1 MECAMAFDETLAK
14 RVRHQ
19 LARRKNVAEK
29 KMFGGIG
36 VLYNGNLLVGIRKDS
51 LLVRIDPDDTDAAL
65 REPHV
70 SIMRMSGRG
79 AMKGWIFVAIE
90 GLKTDDALK
99 SWIQRSLKFVR
110 KLPAR
115 HCLKN

>member
-29 KMFGGIG
+29 KIFGGIG

-51 LLVRIDPDDTDAAL
+51 LLVRIDPDETDEAL

-70 SIMRMSGRG
+70 SRMQMTGRG
-79 AMKGWIFVAIE
+79 AMKGWIVVGME
-90 GLKTDDALK
+90 GLKTDDQLK
-99 SWIQRSLKFVR
+99 VWIQQSLKFVR
-110 KLPAR
+110 KLPA
-115 HCLKN
+115 K